1 MIGKYYLKRVG
12 GYDPLANAHSLEQVY
27 LLWIAMYPQTDT
39 LTLVG
44 VFSTRQLAMEA
55 DEHFRKYR
63 TIIEERLLN
72 QLQED
77 IP

>member
-1 MIGKYYLKRVG
+1 MA
-12 GYDPLANAHSLEQVY
+12 DAHSNELVY
-27 LLWIAMYPQTDT
+27 LLWIAIWAQTDT
-39 LTLVG
+39 LTLGG

-63 TIIEERLLN
+63 TIIEERQINSLM
-72 QLQED
+72 ED